1 MCEMNVVAKDSVKWK
16 QDKTA
21 KPLAVYVLPKSSF
34 WWCMDIS
41 FIIVEP

>member
-1 MCEMNVVAKDSVKWK
+1 MCEMNVVAKYNVKWK

-34 WWCMDIS
+34 GGAWIL
-41 FIIVEP
+41 VVLL